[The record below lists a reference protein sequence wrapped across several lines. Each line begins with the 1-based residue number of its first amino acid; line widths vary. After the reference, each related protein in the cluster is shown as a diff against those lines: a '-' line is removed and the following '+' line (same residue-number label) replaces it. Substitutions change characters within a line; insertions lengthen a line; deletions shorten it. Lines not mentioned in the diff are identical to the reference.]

1 MSRANDIYNN
11 RIEKVLDD
19 MDYVKL
25 YALPKTEP
33 WTLDRFLVIFH
44 SLKQN
49 CYFYL
54 KLNETLKIYI
64 LGRN

>member
-33 WTLDRFLVIFH
+33 WTLDRFLVI
-44 SLKQN
+44 LIK
-49 CYFYL
+49 
-54 KLNETLKIYI
+54 
-64 LGRN
+64 R